1 MGLLDEL
8 RRAVGEEHVLVAA
21 DVRAGHE
28 RDWTGRF
35 VGRSDAVVRPG
46 TTAEVASVVR
56 ACAGHGVAVV
66 AQGGN
71 TGLVGGSV
79 PGDGGVVVSTRRLDH
94 VGDVDPVAGQLTAGA
109 GATLASVHAAARA
122 AGWAYGVDFAA
133 RDSATVG
140 GTVAT
145 NAGGHH
151 VVRHGPTRRHVL
163 GVEAVLADGRVISHL
178 SGLVKDNTGYDLA
191 GLVCGSEGTLAVIT
205 AARLALVPPPGER
218 VTALVG
224 FASGSAAV
232 GALGPLRRGVPGLE
246 AAELVLADGLE
257 LVADHLGTA
266 PPLPG
271 PPPAALLVE
280 ADGPGV
286 DDRLA
291 TVLGD
296 LDGVGDAVVAVD
308 PVRRAE
314 LWRWREAHTEA
325 ISTLGPPHK
334 LDVTLPTAALAD
346 ALDDL
351 PALVAGMRPDARTWL
366 FGHAGDGNLHV
377 NVTGLAPDDDE
388 VDEAVL
394 RAVAARGGSISA
406 EHGIGRAKAG
416 HLHLNRSAAELD
428 AFRAIKAALDPAGIL
443 NPGVLLP
450 PAG

>member
-1 MGLLDEL
+1 
-8 RRAVGEEHVLVAA
+8 
-21 DVRAGHE
+21 
-28 RDWTGRF
+28 
-35 VGRSDAVVRPG
+35 
-46 TTAEVASVVR
+46 
-56 ACAGHGVAVV
+56 
-66 AQGGN
+66 
-71 TGLVGGSV
+71 
-79 PGDGGVVVSTRRLDH
+79 
-94 VGDVDPVAGQLTAGA
+94 
-109 GATLASVHAAARA
+109 
-122 AGWAYGVDFAA
+122 
-133 RDSATVG
+133 
-140 GTVAT
+140 
-145 NAGGHH
+145 